1 MTTNAFNEKQLLK
14 DLAGSRRIVM
24 YKDAGNGK
32 TLQWAVTVKKDEI
45 HICYGKVGEGAKL
58 QNSIRK
64 AEPKNVNKSN
74 ATTGHQQAV
83 KQALSDIRKKLDNLY
98 VLKDDWK
105 RMEDRA
111 LDAENGV
118 PEAVTPKRQ
127 KTGAGID
134 AEYFKTFRPTLA
146 HDYSGLKKPITF
158 DNGVFTQCKIDGIR
172 NIAAMVDGKVTFQ
185 SRNGKA
191 NTNLPYLVADVGK
204 ILADHPG
211 LILDGELFLK
221 GVDFEAICGS
231 SKRQNKTN
239 LHYHIYDCMDTNNPD
254 ATFEQRF
261 LSRFGHLKEIG
272 LVKIVP
278 TFRVNSEDQMREKHA
293 EFVADGQE
301 GLMIRNIAS
310 SYEVGKRS
318 RNLLKVKD
326 MCDAED
332 WFIRDYEEASGR
344 DAGSVV
350 FILESDDSTVRFKA
364 RPAMTLEVRQQMF
377 EECERDFQNTY
388 YGRRPT
394 IKYQN
399 LSAGNNVPRFPI
411 LKCFRD
417 ALE

>member
-1 MTTNAFNEKQLLK
+1 MTTNALNEKQLLK

-45 HICYGKVGEGAKL
+45 HFTFGQLEGKL
-58 QNSIRK
+58 QNNLRL
-64 AEPKNVNKSN
+64 AEPKNVGKSN
-74 ATTGHQQAV
+74 ATTGHQQACLESLSLIKK
-83 KQALSDIRKKLDNLY
+83 KQDNLY
-98 VLKDDWK
+98 VLKDHWK
-105 RMEDRA
+105 KMEDRA

-118 PEAVTPKRQ
+118 PEAVTPKRR

-134 AEYFKTFRPTLA
+134 TEYFKTFRPTLA
-146 HDYSGLKKPITF
+146 HDYSGLNKPITF
-158 DNGVFTQCKIDGIR
+158 DNGVFTQSKLDGIR

-272 LVKIVP
+272 LVKIVS
-278 TFRVNSEDQMREKHA
+278 TFRVTSEDQMREKHA
-293 EFVADGQE
+293 EFVADGME

-326 MCDAED
+326 MCESED
-332 WFIRDYEEASGR
+332 WFIRDDEEASGR

-350 FILESDDSTVRFKA
+350 FILESDDGTVRFKA
-364 RPAMTLEVRQQMF
+364 RPAMTLEVRQHMF